1 VKELL
6 KKYNVPAPRYT
17 SYPTVPYWE
26 EASFTVSDYIDSI
39 KRSFDESNEQEGIS
53 LYIHLP
59 YCESLCTFCGCNKR
73 ITHNHS
79 VETPYID
86 RLLDEWAIYKRIFG
100 KKPVIREIHLGGGT
114 PTFFAPAN
122 LEKLMKG
129 IFEDS
134 LLADQYEFGLEGHP
148 NNTTY
153 EHLKILGSLGFT
165 RVSFGVQDN
174 DPVVQQAI
182 NRIQPVERVE
192 KVTEWARALSYTSVN
207 FDLVYGL
214 PFQKLSSITNTIAH
228 TLSLMPDRL
237 AFYSYAHVPWI
248 KGIGQRK
255 FTEHDL
261 PAEDE
266 KRHFYETGRKL
277 LEAGGYT
284 EIGMDHFSLKSDSLY
299 DSMTKGR
306 LHRNFMGYSSN
317 KTRLMIGLGVSSIG
331 DSWYGFG
338 QNLKKVEDY
347 MNTVERGELPVFR
360 GHLLNEEDRYIRRK
374 VLDVMCFGR
383 VELSEP
389 EWKDIQDEILQR
401 LEGPV
406 QDGLV
411 EIKDRDILV
420 TTLGRAFLRNICM
433 AFDARLWR
441 KSPEN
446 EMFSK
451 AI

>member
-1 VKELL
+1 MKELL

-26 EASFTVSDYIDSI
+26 EASFSVPDYIESI
-39 KRSFDESNEQEGIS
+39 RRSFNESNEQEGIS

-73 ITHNHS
+73 ITLNHDL
-79 VETPYID
+79 EGPYIKT
-86 RLLDEWAIYKRIFG
+86 LLEEWAIYKRIFG
-100 KKPVIREIHLGGGT
+100 KKPTIREIHLGGGT
-114 PTFFAPAN
+114 PTFFSPAN
-122 LEKLMKG
+122 LEKLIMG
-129 IFEDS
+129 IVEEAV
-134 LLADQYEFGLEGHP
+134 LADHYEFGLEGHP

-153 EHLKILGSLGFT
+153 EHLKVLGSMGFS

-174 DPVVQQAI
+174 DPVVQKAI
-182 NRIQPVERVE
+182 NRIQPIERVE
-192 KVTEWARALSYTSVN
+192 KVTEWARTLSYQSVN

-214 PFQKLSSITNTIAH
+214 PFQKLSSITNTIEH
-228 TLSLMPDRL
+228 TLSLLPDRL

-255 FTEHDL
+255 FTEQDL
-261 PAEDE
+261 PPEDE

-284 EIGMDHFSLKSDSLY
+284 EIGMDHFSLESDSLY
-299 DSMTKGR
+299 HSMKKGN

-317 KTRLMIGLGVSSIG
+317 KTQLMIGLGVSSIG

-347 MNTVERGELPVFR
+347 ISSVGKGELPVFR
-360 GHLLNEEDRYIRRK
+360 GHLLNEEDRYLRRK
-374 VLDVMCFGR
+374 VLDVMCFGK
-383 VELSEP
+383 VNLAEP
-389 EWKDIQDEILQR
+389 EWKNIQEEIMLR
-401 LEGPV
+401 LEGLR
-406 QDGLV
+406 QDGLIEV
-411 EIKDRDILV
+411 RGKEILV

-441 KSPEN
+441 RSPGY